1 MMQINA
7 MLLAHTKS
15 NTCNIGTTY
24 TYALSGEGE
33 LALKKWVP
41 GARIWGLTNLIL
53 ALDNLIH

>member
-41 GARIWGLTNLIL
+41 GARIWG
-53 ALDNLIH
+53 AD